1 MKYEMLHFACA
12 CICLTTSIIS
22 GHKPWARAQLIQL
35 DQACG
40 LFLSERIGELEST
53 CLHRFSTCNMHFI
66 FDLLC
71 LSSHNARTAVAKN
84 TEIMENI
91 LGGWFL
97 RRYIWF
103 SSSEFVIWYIYIYIY
118 IYIDYSLCTI
128 INCKTLFLYHEI
140 HYTKSYQPSTD
151 KDLNHWIDLILLHRI
166 FDSTFAVNK
175 YNKCSYNQRLQ
186 ILNIHWKG
194 LKRR

>member
-12 CICLTTSIIS
+12 CICLTTSLIS
-22 GHKPWARAQLIQL
+22 GHKPWAQAQLIQL

-53 CLHRFSTCNMHFI
+53 CLHWFSTCNMHFI

-91 LGGWFL
+91 FGGWLCCDIFDSVHL
-97 RRYIWF
+97 NLLFDR
-103 SSSEFVIWYIYIYIY
+103 Y
-118 IYIDYSLCTI
+118 IYIDYNFCTI

-166 FDSTFAVNK
+166 FDLTFAVNK
-175 YNKCSYNQRLQ
+175 YNKCCYNQRL
-186 ILNIHWKG
+186 
-194 LKRR
+194 